1 MQWWWSNGTYIFD
14 CNICYSKCQFVI
26 QTFYIVWMHK
36 NIVTI
41 FKYSIILHYYI
52 LYIFLTSAKSLFKC
66 VFWKFSLL
74 GYRRKTFITEK
85 IFPASSLYSLIVNLT
100 NKFSLDFSWC
110 CRNLKSLGLI
120 IFTTRHHSRCVL
132 EQVERF

>member
-1 MQWWWSNGTYIFD
+1 MVVKWYLY
-14 CNICYSKCQFVI
+14 ICYSKCQFVI

-41 FKYSIILHYYI
+41 FKYSMILHYYI

-100 NKFSLDFSWC
+100 IKFSLDFSWC